1 MTDEQNNAIVDAELK
16 EHFAPKPPPPKLF
29 IAPHTVRHFAE
40 TRAKKAELASDYD
53 RSLGQSSRAKKAEYG
68 SRPLTGR
75 TIPQLGQ
82 QENQSLAPL
91 VVHSYDDP
99 ETRELIER
107 SARQLG
113 ATIEYDDYF
122 PMAEPVYKYK
132 YGMPLVSN
140 DKLPLL
146 QTQMRKLHDWYM
158 QASHNSEAYLV
169 VGIKDEHYF
178 RGNEEINIEFE
189 ELFQLFNQ
197 DALDKSLMS
206 CYCLMKMLECRRGGL
221 YDIGFID
228 PNTVHEL
235 TVRDYP
241 KDTEENLLSFH
252 YIFLIIQ
259 LDKGVVLV
267 MDSKRKE
274 HGQWANLGAMLQR
287 AWKRF
292 IKTDRGEWK
301 PELTFKDYPDAPKKL
316 GPSGYGG
323 IQGTAKDINSNSVP
337 KTLKSVS
344 IWSKGGNTG
353 RINAISFTYYDKDN
367 IEVNEGPWGTTDGT
381 PNVISIGHDE
391 YLTKLCV
398 TTANN
403 CVTSLTFNTSKPA
416 VHGPMGKEPTTGD
429 KAFTIDVDPD
439 SIVAFFGRADHYL
452 RAIGAYSAPQ
462 A

>member
-1 MTDEQNNAIVDAELK
+1 
-16 EHFAPKPPPPKLF
+16 
-29 IAPHTVRHFAE
+29 VRHFAE

-53 RSLGQSSRAKKAEYG
+53 SSLGQSIRAKKAEYG

-206 CYCLMKMLECRRGGL
+206 CYCL
-221 YDIGFID
+221 
-228 PNTVHEL
+228 
-235 TVRDYP
+235 
-241 KDTEENLLSFH
+241 
-252 YIFLIIQ
+252 
-259 LDKGVVLV
+259 
-267 MDSKRKE
+267 
-274 HGQWANLGAMLQR
+274 
-287 AWKRF
+287 
-292 IKTDRGEWK
+292 
-301 PELTFKDYPDAPKKL
+301 
-316 GPSGYGG
+316 
-323 IQGTAKDINSNSVP
+323 
-337 KTLKSVS
+337 
-344 IWSKGGNTG
+344 
-353 RINAISFTYYDKDN
+353 
-367 IEVNEGPWGTTDGT
+367 
-381 PNVISIGHDE
+381 
-391 YLTKLCV
+391 
-398 TTANN
+398 
-403 CVTSLTFNTSKPA
+403 
-416 VHGPMGKEPTTGD
+416 
-429 KAFTIDVDPD
+429 
-439 SIVAFFGRADHYL
+439 
-452 RAIGAYSAPQ
+452 
-462 A
+462 